1 MIEDWININN
11 KEDFKKIGNFNYVR
25 KMIKEDISKFSK
37 DNSIS
42 GVDLSKILNIT
53 SNSTSGLIK
62 KIVLLK
68 TFIEKNSENTIISE
82 QENITLNKYF
92 KSEAHEIIFY
102 LNELDGEERL
112 NKLSVYKIHY
122 LNEELARKW
131 YLDIAKKIHP
141 DVLIKDNINGAEEAM
156 SNLTAI
162 YNGMRSNGK

>member
-82 QENITLNKYF
+82 Q
-92 KSEAHEIIFY
+92 
-102 LNELDGEERL
+102 
-112 NKLSVYKIHY
+112 
-122 LNEELARKW
+122 
-131 YLDIAKKIHP
+131 
-141 DVLIKDNINGAEEAM
+141 DNIKMYINNTNAY
-156 SNLTAI
+156 SFKNHL
-162 YNGMRSNGK
+162 YKNN

>member
-1 MIEDWININN
+1 M
-11 KEDFKKIGNFNYVR
+11 
-25 KMIKEDISKFSK
+25 
-37 DNSIS
+37 
-42 GVDLSKILNIT
+42 
-53 SNSTSGLIK
+53 
-62 KIVLLK
+62 
-68 TFIEKNSENTIISE
+68 
-82 QENITLNKYF
+82 
-92 KSEAHEIIFY
+92 IFY

>member
-25 KMIKEDISKFSK
+25 KMIKEDISKFNK

-42 GVDLSKILNIT
+42 GGELSKILNIT
-53 SNSTSGLIK
+53 SNSISGLIK

-82 QENITLNKYF
+82 QENIILNKYF

-162 YNGMRSNGK
+162 YKGMRNNGK